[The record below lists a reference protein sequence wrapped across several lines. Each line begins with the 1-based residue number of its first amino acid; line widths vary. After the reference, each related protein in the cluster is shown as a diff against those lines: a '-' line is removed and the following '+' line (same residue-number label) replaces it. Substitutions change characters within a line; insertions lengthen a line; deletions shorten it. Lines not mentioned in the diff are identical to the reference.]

1 MGYLVL
7 KPSFSKDGF
16 LLELPELCCS
26 KKTYLKATT
35 KAHLALLGTNLFF
48 AINFTAIKYVINGG
62 FAKPF
67 AVNIVR
73 VGVSSILLWVLFF
86 LKPVKAPVQKKDI
99 GRFMLCALLGVAI
112 NQLLFV
118 KGLSLTYPIHASL
131 LMLSTPILIT
141 IIAAWI
147 LKEKLNAVKI
157 MGLIL
162 GIAGAVIL
170 VTSKEKTGN
179 AKEVLWGDIMV
190 LLNAISY
197 TIYFILVKPL
207 MKTYN
212 PIAIIRIIFTIGF
225 FMMLPFCWQE
235 FNEVD
240 WNSYTPLAWLNMSFI
255 VLLGT
260 FLAYLFNVYGIK
272 ILGASVAG
280 TYIYSQ
286 PVFAATIAIFF
297 LGESITLVK
306 LVAAACIFAGV
317 FLTNKTIPAV
327 E

>member
-1 MGYLVL
+1 M
-7 KPSFSKDGF
+7 
-16 LLELPELCCS
+16 LELPDLCCL
-26 KKTYLKATT
+26 KKNYLKATT

-67 AVNIVR
+67 AINIIR

-86 LKPVKAPVQKKDI
+86 LKPIKTSVQKKDI
-99 GRFMLCALLGVAI
+99 GRFILCALMGVAI

-141 IIAAWI
+141 IIAAWL
-147 LKEKLNAVKI
+147 LKEKLNATKTL
-157 MGLIL
+157 GLVL

-190 LLNAISY
+190 LLNAIAY
-197 TIYFILVKPL
+197 TIYFVLVKPL
-207 MKTYN
+207 MERYN

-240 WNSYTPLAWLNMSFI
+240 WDGYTALAWLNMSII

-272 ILGASVAG
+272 ILGASIAG

-297 LGESITLVK
+297 LGESITVTK
-306 LVAAACIFAGV
+306 LLAAGCIFAGV

>member
-1 MGYLVL
+1 MKV
-7 KPSFSKDGF
+7 S
-16 LLELPELCCS
+16 
-26 KKTYLKATT
+26 T

-48 AINFTAIKYVINGG
+48 AINFTAIKYIINGG

-67 AVNIVR
+67 AINILR
-73 VGVSSILLWVLFF
+73 VGVSSILLWLMFF
-86 LKPVKAPVQKKDI
+86 LKPVKTTVQKKDI
-99 GRFMLCALLGVAI
+99 GRFMLCALMGVAI

-141 IIAAWI
+141 IIAAWF
-147 LKEKLNAVKI
+147 LKEKLSTVKI
-157 MGLIL
+157 LGLVL

-179 AKEVLWGDIMV
+179 AKEVLWGDVMV

-240 WNSYTPLAWLNMSFI
+240 WSEYTSLAWLNMSII

-286 PVFAATIAIFF
+286 PVFAAVIAIFF
-297 LGESITLVK
+297 LGESITVTRVL
-306 LVAAACIFAGV
+306 AAVCIFGGV
-317 FLTNKTIPAV
+317 YLTNKTIPTL